1 MQLPSCVKS
10 NLTQGW
16 HAQSCLKNPLFIHQ
30 LCPLFILVY
39 ENICFRVAI
48 GFQAAP
54 PKGGRVGST
63 LLWTRFFFWAHHPP
77 YKLVKAPFFLSAF
90 YAETF
95 GIAYVQPARFVR
107 LLPRKRA
114 AWNPPSIGEEKKDN
128 NIKSEWSHA
137 VLSFLRFEFVLTVWE
152 SWPLIWPIW
161 FLWIKKYA

>member
-63 LLWTRFFFWAHHPP
+63 LLWTKLFFWAPHPP
-77 YKLVKAPFFLSAF
+77 YILVKAPF
-90 YAETF
+90 TF
-95 GIAYVQPARFVR
+95 CLFTPKPSYSPVQLRFSCDF
-107 LLPRKRA
+107 LPRKRA
-114 AWNPPSIGEEKKDN
+114 VWNSPSISKEKEDN
-128 NIKSEWSHA
+128 NIKSEWSH
-137 VLSFLRFEFVLTVWE
+137 SCSRFKVWVVFTVWE
-152 SWPLIWPIW
+152 EPTDLLVYM
-161 FLWIKKYA
+161 FL